1 MQEPALILFDGTCH
15 LCSGVVR
22 FLARHDRAAK
32 FRFAPLTGPTARREC
47 ERLGIQSP
55 TARPDTIVVIAGS
68 KAWMRS
74 DAVSEI
80 ARRLPWPWRSCAIA
94 SVLPRPFRDA
104 IYRWVARNRV
114 RWFGNANAC
123 ALPSPELLSRLLI

>member
-1 MQEPALILFDGTCH
+1 MGT
-15 LCSGVVR
+15 
-22 FLARHDRAAK
+22 
-32 FRFAPLTGPTARREC
+32 
-47 ERLGIQSP
+47 
-55 TARPDTIVVIAGS
+55 PDSIVVTTDRH
-68 KAWMRS
+68 AWVRS
-74 DAVSEI
+74 DAVIEI
-80 ARRLPWPWRSCAIA
+80 AWRLPWPWRSCAIA

>member
-15 LCSGVVR
+15 LCSGVVQ
-22 FLARHDRAAK
+22 FLAKRDRAAQ

-47 ERLGIQSP
+47 KRLGIQPP

-68 KAWMRS
+68 NAWMRS
-74 DAVSEI
+74 DAVIEI

-114 RWFGNANAC
+114 RWFGISDSC
-123 ALPSPELLSRLLI
+123 AIPTPELRQRLLD

>member
-1 MQEPALILFDGTCH
+1 MQEHVLILFDGTCH
-15 LCSGVVR
+15 LCSGVVQFIAKR
-22 FLARHDRAAK
+22 DRAAQ

-47 ERLGIQSP
+47 ERLGIESP

-68 KAWMRS
+68 NAWMRS
-74 DAVSEI
+74 DAMIEI
-80 ARRLPWPWRSCAIA
+80 VRRLPWPWRSGAIA

-114 RWFGNANAC
+114 RWFGKSDVC
-123 ALPSPELLSRLLI
+123 ATPNPELRSRLLI